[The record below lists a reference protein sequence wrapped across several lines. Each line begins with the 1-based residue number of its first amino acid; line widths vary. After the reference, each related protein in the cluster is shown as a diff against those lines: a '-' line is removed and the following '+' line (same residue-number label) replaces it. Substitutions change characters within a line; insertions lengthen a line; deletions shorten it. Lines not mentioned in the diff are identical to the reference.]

1 MRPQPPTTRS
11 YDLVQEAEEQ
21 KLKRPDPVIKFH
33 PYADIFPLMTGK
45 DYDDLVTDLEQNGLR
60 EPIVL
65 YEKQVLDGRNR
76 LIAATE
82 AQIKYTT
89 EDYKGKDP
97 IGFVISKN
105 LRRRHL
111 DASDRAELGR
121 KLETLRHGGNRKGQ
135 DAAEHLDRKAIARQ
149 VDVGTRLIADAKLV
163 HDKGTA
169 ELKQRREQHDL
180 TMTEAARIAK
190 LPPEQQDQIT
200 HLPKEKLR
208 GAVKKVRRAARE
220 KDLGESTRTASKKLG
235 SKLYGVIYI
244 DPPWRFEPYSRE
256 TGMDRA
262 PDNHYGTMTLDEI
275 KAIKVP
281 AAKDCVMFMW
291 ATAPML
297 EHALELMATWDF
309 EYKSHQVW
317 DKQTVITGYWFR
329 FRHELL
335 LVGTRGDVPAP
346 APGEQWESL
355 LSIEATDHSVKPLAF
370 MKMINELY
378 PTTDKLEMFARGG
391 EIDGWDRHGNEV
403 TAEAAD

>member
-235 SKLYGVIYI
+235 TEVFGVIYA

-262 PDNHYGTMTLDEI
+262 ADNHYPTMTIDEI
-275 KAIKVP
+275 AALKWP
-281 AAKDCVMFMW
+281 AAPDCALFMW
-291 ATAPML
+291 IPVSLLDQGIDLLKRLGFA
-297 EHALELMATWDF
+297 
-309 EYKSHQVW
+309 YKTSYFWCKPGHG
-317 DKQTVITGYWFR
+317 TGYWSM
-329 FRHELL
+329 EDQVEVLL
-335 LVGTRGDVPAP
+335 LGVKGEVPAP
-346 APGEQWESL
+346 APGTQPPQYQ
-355 LSIEATDHSVKPLAF
+355 TFPRGKHSAKPQAF
-370 MKMINELY
+370 AQMIKTMF
-378 PTTDKLEMFARGG
+378 PTTPRIEMFSRGG
-391 EIDGWDRHGNEV
+391 GPGWEHWGNEA